1 MTTYRIFDVNRAS
14 RDFSTQFF
22 DFHGYTAAD
31 WVVTLVGTTPTVA
44 VVDGVVGGALLL
56 TEAATDNSQSTLQYA
71 GVSGAV
77 KREYAW
83 TAGKKLQ
90 FTSRV
95 QASHAVQS
103 DVIAGLMSVSTDP
116 IGTPPTDGI
125 FFRKDDE
132 TARWWFVARKAGV
145 ETKLDTQTDMV
156 AATNYDL
163 EFYYDGSHSTIAAYI
178 NQVKVGSLPTSALP
192 TAFLALSFGA
202 QNGDANSRTFQFDFV
217 GAQQQR

>member
-1 MTTYRIFDVNRAS
+1 MTTYRIFDQNRAS
-14 RDFSTQFF
+14 RDFSTQFE
-22 DFHGYTAAD
+22 DFHRYLAAD

-44 VVDGVVGGALLL
+44 TVDGVVGGALLM
-56 TEAATDNSQSTLQYA
+56 TEAATDNSQSTLQWAGSAGAARRMYA
-71 GVSGAV
+71 FV
-77 KREYAW
+77 
-83 TAGKKLQ
+83 AGKKLQ
-90 FTSRV
+90 FTSRM

-103 DVIAGLMSVSTDP
+103 DVICGLASVSTDP

-163 EFYYDGSHSTIAAYI
+163 EFYYDGSHQTIAAYI
-178 NQVKVGSLPTSALP
+178 NQVKVGSLPVSALP
-192 TAFLALSFGA
+192 TAFLALTFGA
-202 QNGDANSRTFQFDFV
+202 QNGDANSRTFQWDFV